1 MSERMSERMVRS
13 LVDSITELMRASR
26 LSSMLVEEMGA
37 KLAEL
42 MGQKAFEEWFAH
54 VREEAAIVA
63 MAEVDL
69 AKRIAEEKAGVT
81 FKEVFGEEETF
92 S

>member
-1 MSERMSERMVRS
+1 MSKK
-13 LVDSITELMRASR
+13 TELVNGMTKLMTTASM
-26 LSSMLVEEMGA
+26 SAILVEEMGA

-42 MGQKAFEEWFAH
+42 MGQKAFEEWFAQ
-54 VREEAAIVA
+54 VGEEVAIVA
-63 MAEVDL
+63 MEEVDM
-69 AKRIAEEKAGVT
+69 AKRIAEETAGVT

>member
-1 MSERMSERMVRS
+1 MSKRMDRS

-26 LSSMLVEEMGA
+26 LSSMLVEEEMGA

-42 MGQKAFEEWFAH
+42 MGQKAFEEWFAQ
-54 VREEAAIVA
+54 VREEVAIVA

-69 AKRIAEEKAGVT
+69 AKRIAEEKAGTT
-81 FKEVFGEEETF
+81 FTKVFGEEETF

>member
-1 MSERMSERMVRS
+1 MSKRMDRS
-13 LVDSITELMRASR
+13 LVDNITNIMRASS
-26 LSSMLVEEMGA
+26 LSSMLVEEEMGA

-42 MGQKAFEEWFAH
+42 MGQKAFEEWFAQ
-54 VREEAAIVA
+54 VREEVAIVA
-63 MAEVDL
+63 MAEVDM

-81 FKEVFGEEETF
+81 FNEVFGEEETF

>member
-1 MSERMSERMVRS
+1 MSKGMDRK
-13 LVDSITELMRASR
+13 LVDNITDLMRASR
-26 LSSMLVEEMGA
+26 LSSMLVEEMSA

-42 MGQKAFEEWFAH
+42 MGQKAFEEWFAQ
-54 VREEAAIVA
+54 VGEEIAIVA

-69 AKRIAEEKAGVT
+69 AKRIAEEKTGTT
-81 FKEVFGEEETF
+81 FAEVFGEEETF

>member
-1 MSERMSERMVRS
+1 MSERMDRS
-13 LVDSITELMRASR
+13 LVDSITKLMRASR

-42 MGQKAFEEWFAH
+42 MGQKAFEEWFAQ
-54 VREEAAIVA
+54 VGEEVA
-63 MAEVDL
+63 VVSMEEVDM